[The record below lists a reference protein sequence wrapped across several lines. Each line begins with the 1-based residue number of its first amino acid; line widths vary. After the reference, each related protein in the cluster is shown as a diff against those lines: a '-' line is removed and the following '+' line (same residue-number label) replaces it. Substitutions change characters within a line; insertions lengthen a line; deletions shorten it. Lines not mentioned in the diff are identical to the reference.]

1 MKSLIFALFF
11 AGGLTL
17 FADPVSEKSAAVD
30 SRVLIPEE
38 RVTPAAVEAA
48 MTRGVD
54 FLVGKQNADGSFGSA
69 RRTKGLNIYAPLP
82 GAQDAY
88 LAGTSGLA
96 ISGLIDAQDSRPEV
110 KAAIEMSEKW
120 VFGKLPELRRAD
132 PTTTYN
138 AWGHAYGLRAIS
150 RLYQSAAGDAARQS
164 ALKALAQQ
172 QVGLADRYEYLN
184 GGWGYLHLFESL
196 HTQKPTGITTSFTTA
211 SVLLAMH
218 EARET
223 MGITLDQK
231 VVESSLE
238 SIRRQ
243 QFPDFTYAYSHSHRL
258 SPQSEINRRNG
269 SLGRSQACNAALRAF
284 GDPKIT
290 NAVLTTW
297 ADNFIEFEHWLDH
310 GRKKPVPHE
319 STFQIAG
326 YFYYYGIYYF
336 TVSAQNLPKEKQHEL
351 AKSLARIILTR
362 QEKDGSWW
370 DYPLYDYG
378 QSYGTGYAL
387 MSLKWC
393 REAMKQG
400 PLQSS
405 P

>member
-1 MKSLIFALFF
+1 MRALLIAALL
-11 AGGLTL
+11 AGGVALGED
-17 FADPVSEKSAAVD
+17 AAPVIVD
-30 SRVLIPEE
+30 SRVLIPKE
-38 RVTPAAVEAA
+38 RVTLAAVDAA

-69 RRTKGLNIYAPLP
+69 HRTKELNIYAPLP

-88 LAGTSGLA
+88 LIGTSGLA
-96 ISGLIDAQDSRPEV
+96 IAGLVDAHDSRPEV
-110 KAAIEMSEKW
+110 KAALEKAEKW
-120 VFGKLPELRRAD
+120 AFTKFPELRRAD
-132 PTTTYN
+132 ATTTYN
-138 AWGHAYGLRAIS
+138 VWGHAYGLRAIS
-150 RLYQSAAGDAARQS
+150 RLYQSAAGDPARQA

-172 QVGLADRYEYLN
+172 QVDLVNRYEYLN

-196 HTQKPTGITTSFTTA
+196 QTQKPSGITTSFTTA

-218 EARET
+218 EAREI
-223 MGITLDQK
+223 MGVVLDEK
-231 VVESSLE
+231 VVASSLE

-258 SPQSEINRRNG
+258 APQLEINRRDA
-269 SLGRSQACNAALRAF
+269 SLGRSQACNATLRAF

-290 NAVLTTW
+290 DQVLTTW
-297 ADNFIEFEHWLDH
+297 ADNFIEFEHWLDY

-319 STFQIAG
+319 STFKIAG

-336 TVSAQNLPKEKQHEL
+336 TVSARNLPKEKQREL
-351 AKSLARIILTR
+351 ATSLARIILTR

-387 MSLKWC
+387 LALKWC
-393 REAMKQG
+393 REAM
-400 PLQSS
+400 P
-405 P
+405 

>member
-1 MKSLIFALFF
+1 MRLLIVACFF
-11 AGGLTL
+11 ASSLAL
-17 FADPVSEKSAAVD
+17 FADPIAGKSTVID

-38 RVTPAAVEAA
+38 EVTLARMDAAIA
-48 MTRGVD
+48 RGVD
-54 FLVGKQNADGSFGSA
+54 FLVGKQNADGSFGGPH
-69 RRTKGLNIYAPLP
+69 RTKGLNIYAPLP
-82 GAQDAY
+82 GAHDAY

-96 ISGLIDAQDSRPEV
+96 ISGLIDAHDSRPEV
-110 KAAIEMSEKW
+110 KAAIGRAEKW
-120 VFGKLPELRRAD
+120 AFSKLPGLRRAD

-150 RLYQSAAGDAARQS
+150 RLYQSAAGDPARQA

-172 QVGLADRYEYLN
+172 QVDLADRYEYLN
-184 GGWGYLHLFESL
+184 GGWGYLHVLEDL

-218 EARET
+218 EAREI

-231 VVESSLE
+231 VVTSSLE

-243 QFPDFTYAYSHSHRL
+243 QFPDFTYAYSHNHRL
-258 SPQSEINRRNG
+258 APQLDINRRNG

-290 NAVLTTW
+290 DAVLTTW
-297 ADNFIEFEHWLDH
+297 ADNFIEFEHWLDY

-336 TVSAQNLPKEKQHEL
+336 TVSAQNLPREKQQQL
-351 AKSLARIILTR
+351 AKSIARIILTR

-393 REAMKQG
+393 REAM
-400 PLQSS
+400 P
-405 P
+405 